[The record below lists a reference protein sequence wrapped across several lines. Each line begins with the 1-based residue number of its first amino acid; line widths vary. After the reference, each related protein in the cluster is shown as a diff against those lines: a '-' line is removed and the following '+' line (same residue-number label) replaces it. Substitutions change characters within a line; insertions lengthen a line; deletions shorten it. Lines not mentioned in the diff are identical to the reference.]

1 MENARILEERL
12 KNIIREISSQTG
24 QEIKRHLLA
33 DLEREVAQLLKH
45 NSRQELARFLHLVKG
60 AVEQL

>member
-1 MENARILEERL
+1 MENARLLEEKL
-12 KNIIREISSQTG
+12 KNIIREISGQTG
-24 QEIKRHLLA
+24 EEIKRHLLA
-33 DLEREVAQLLKH
+33 ELEREVARLFLQ